1 MDVNMAPETLDD
13 RALDQLFREAR
24 THNKWQDRPVP
35 DAKLRELYDL
45 LKFGP
50 TSANAS
56 PARFVFVRTRYA
68 DNSIAA
74 GITIN
79 VVKLSGNYPVPP
91 GPYVTNSVGQIWIAL
106 YPGVYRFSVNEEGA
120 APDYWD
126 VQVASMG
133 EYYIFFTLPLPE
145 M

>member
-1 MDVNMAPETLDD
+1 MTRRRLLASWLGLVALLLFAGIGTMSLAP
-13 RALDQLFREAR
+13 Q
-24 THNKWQDRPVP
+24 K
-35 DAKLRELYDL
+35 
-45 LKFGP
+45 G
-50 TSANAS
+50 
-56 PARFVFVRTRYA
+56 FVFVRTRYA

-74 GITIN
+74 GININ

-106 YPGVYRFSVNEEGA
+106 YPGLYRFSVDEEGA

-126 VQVASMG
+126 VQVASLG
-133 EYYIFFTLPLPE
+133 EYYIMFTLPLPE